1 MLTLQMFLQQLIPA
15 MEQGTALLT
24 PLMVFLAILH
34 TLENGS
40 FLKTCT
46 KAAYWGFW
54 ATIFFMAVK
63 EGTRNAVSREVFECG
78 MAFFALVT
86 EILILFMLRKSI
98 ETVAGPKK
106 LFKGAAVVMTIALFM
121 YYGME
126 IWLIPITTF
135 RNVETFLSIEFLV
148 RILGFAVGLLIAG
161 LGSWFIYH
169 ASKALRD
176 RRLYVVFFIQALA
189 LFFQQIIYIVQ
200 ILMAR
205 QILPM
210 KGLIHIMAPFIDHQ
224 SWFIFAV
231 YIVVFM
237 APIAL
242 FLQKRPERPEG
253 ANPAQYRKLLAN
265 DMHKKRWVK
274 ASVVILAVMLFFSTA
289 GSAYAN
295 KKEVLIPAVPV
306 DAVNGMVK
314 IPLTKVNDGHLH
326 RFSFHTKD
334 GTTVRFIVVLKGGS
348 AYGVGLDACE
358 ICGETGYIER
368 EGQIVCKLCDVVMN
382 KNTIGM
388 KGGCNPIPLA
398 YNVGDGA
405 LQVESKDLDAASKIF
420 R

>member
-34 TLENGS
+34 TLEQGS

-86 EILILFMLRKSI
+86 EIMILFMLRRSI
-98 ETVAGPKK
+98 ETLSGPKK
-106 LFKGAAVVMTIALFM
+106 LFKWAAVVMTISLFM

-126 IWLIPITTF
+126 IWLIPITTVK
-135 RNVETFLSIEFLV
+135 NVADVISIEFLV
-148 RILGFAVGLLIAG
+148 RMLGFVVGLLIAG
-161 LGSWFIYH
+161 IGSWFIYH
-169 ASKALRD
+169 AAKSLRD
-176 RRLYVVFFIQALA
+176 RRLYVVFCIQALA

-210 KGLIHIMAPFIDHQ
+210 RSLIRIMAPFIDHQ

-242 FLQKRPERPEG
+242 FLQKKPSRPEG
-253 ANPAQYRKLLAN
+253 ANPAQYRKMLAY
-265 DMHKKRWVK
+265 DMHKKRWGK

-289 GSAYAN
+289 GSAFAN
-295 KKEVLIPAVPV
+295 KKEVLIPAIPV
-306 DAVNGMVK
+306 DASNGIVQ
-314 IPLTKVNDGHLH
+314 IPLGNVNDGHLH
-326 RFSFHTKD
+326 RYSFHTKD

-368 EGQIVCKLCDVVMN
+368 EGQIVCRLCDVVMN

-398 YNVGDGA
+398 YTVGDGA
-405 LQVESKDLDAASKIF
+405 LQIESKDLDAVSNIF